1 MSSSASPAPSRRKT
15 LLSLGVL
22 ALLTGIV
29 VFIFREHWAEISEGE
44 PAQRLGDLS
53 PVRCV

>member
-29 VFIFREHWAEISEGE
+29 VVFSNMVAQIINDKIDPRMKHERGE
-44 PAQRLGDLS
+44 LL
-53 PVRCV
+53 

>member
-29 VFIFREHWAEISEGE
+29 VFIFRGHWTEIS
-44 PAQRLGDLS
+44 AALGQLTF
-53 PVRCV
+53 

>member
-29 VFIFREHWAEISEGE
+29 VSVSITAFSLALILFAGK
-44 PAQRLGDLS
+44 S
-53 PVRCV
+53 PG